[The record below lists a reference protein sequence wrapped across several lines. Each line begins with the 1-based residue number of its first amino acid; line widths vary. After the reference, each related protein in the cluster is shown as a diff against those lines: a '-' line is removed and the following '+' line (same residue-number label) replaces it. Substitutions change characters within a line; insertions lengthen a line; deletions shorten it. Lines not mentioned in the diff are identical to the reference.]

1 MAEIALALN
10 APAAPDRRVTYRRF
24 LRIALMIALLAHML
38 GIGTYW
44 LIVELL
50 REEEPTA
57 MVRILKYSELGPPPS
72 IGDNAPAPSLA
83 VAAPAARPTIG
94 VPIPVPDDEAL
105 PDQTIATQTE
115 LSSIGSPAGDGF
127 GSGTQIGNDLKIDES
142 TQEQLKLDDG
152 PPADFVPYE
161 KEPSIVHQVQPK
173 YPELAQRAGLEGT
186 VILKVWVDKE
196 GKVRKA
202 VVLKSDGDVFNQA
215 AIDAAMQWSF
225 TPALQQKRPIDV
237 WVAIPFRF
245 QLRDAAR

>member
-1 MAEIALALN
+1 MAEIAISTERTTSFELRSGYRKYLRTALIV
-10 APAAPDRRVTYRRF
+10 AT
-24 LRIALMIALLAHML
+24 LLHL
-38 GIGTYW
+38 VGIGTYW

-50 REEEPTA
+50 REDEPTM

-72 IGDNAPAPSLA
+72 IGDNAPAPSIA

-94 VPIPVPDDEAL
+94 VPVPVPDDEAL

-115 LSSIGSPAGDGF
+115 LSAIGSPSGDGF
-127 GSGTQIGNDLKIDES
+127 GSGTQIGNDLKIDEPV
-142 TQEQLKLDDG
+142 QEQLKLDDG
-152 PPADFVPYE
+152 PPADFVAYE
-161 KEPSIVHQVQPK
+161 NEPTIVKQVQPK

-186 VILKVWVDKE
+186 VILKVWVDKV

-202 VVLKSDGDVFNQA
+202 VVLKSDGDIFNQP

-245 QLRDAAR
+245 RLSDAKN